1 MAQIGVMLSFQK
13 TIKIAFLCLC
23 IFVYTASQEVFL
35 IQIVP
40 LHVSDLQISKFIFA
54 YKHCSESEQDLMQG
68 DGKSAFCKAHKRKLY
83 QLLRMKKKIIN
94 NQADL
99 MSVSYYE
106 LPFLPIPQSPVLL
119 RTDSLF
125 PNTLPKTSLYIII
138 REISHDQKRLWV

>member
-1 MAQIGVMLSFQK
+1 
-13 TIKIAFLCLC
+13 
-23 IFVYTASQEVFL
+23 
-35 IQIVP
+35 
-40 LHVSDLQISKFIFA
+40 
-54 YKHCSESEQDLMQG
+54 
-68 DGKSAFCKAHKRKLY
+68 
-83 QLLRMKKKIIN
+83 
-94 NQADL
+94 